1 MWMKEQQSAV
11 DDKALLELTIA
22 AEEVDEEKEMVVS
35 AEAKDATS
43 TQLSTLKIPK
53 KTGARHVEV
62 DARVS
67 TCDEKIKNAAD
78 AAKACIDEA
87 FALHHILLG
96 EDQRPRWDAI
106 VDKICNRAWFDDEGK
121 MHEDPR
127 GKSWQTLKMCTVE
140 WLSAVFPADAAEKE
154 REYLQYFIVNPIE
167 KITIATFIKRF
178 EQLNNYLKNL
188 PCLADSKLSSIRM
201 NKPFTEAEEVPIML
215 RAFPFSY
222 ENAYRM
228 THSILDSN
236 PRLFRR
242 HMEETQRVMLDQ
254 KKARAALLS
263 SSNNQPNA
271 TNTSGG
277 TKRKGDDKQN
287 SSPQKKARVQK
298 HCTRCQEF
306 GGAAQTHN
314 TLECKKYDKAGNL
327 LPTFKSKKKSDKT
340 TVKNVN
346 VHSLVDAQMIAE
358 LSASVAKLEK
368 RIKKQKVA
376 VHSNAKHKHKNSFD
390 STSDSE

>member
-1 MWMKEQQSAV
+1 MRS
-11 DDKALLELTIA
+11 
-22 AEEVDEEKEMVVS
+22 
-35 AEAKDATS
+35 
-43 TQLSTLKIPK
+43 
-53 KTGARHVEV
+53 
-62 DARVS
+62 
-67 TCDEKIKNAAD
+67 
-78 AAKACIDEA
+78 
-87 FALHHILLG
+87 
-96 EDQRPRWDAI
+96 
-106 VDKICNRAWFDDEGK
+106 
-121 MHEDPR
+121 
-127 GKSWQTLKMCTVE
+127 
-140 WLSAVFPADAAEKE
+140 
-154 REYLQYFIVNPIE
+154 
-167 KITIATFIKRF
+167 
-178 EQLNNYLKNL
+178 
-188 PCLADSKLSSIRM
+188 
-201 NKPFTEAEEVPIML
+201 
-215 RAFPFSY
+215 
-222 ENAYRM
+222 
-228 THSILDSN
+228 
-236 PRLFRR
+236 
-242 HMEETQRVMLDQ
+242 

-298 HCTRCQEF
+298 HCTLCQEF

-358 LSASVAKLEK
+358 LSVSVAKLEK

>member
-1 MWMKEQQSAV
+1 M
-11 DDKALLELTIA
+11 
-22 AEEVDEEKEMVVS
+22 
-35 AEAKDATS
+35 
-43 TQLSTLKIPK
+43 
-53 KTGARHVEV
+53 
-62 DARVS
+62 
-67 TCDEKIKNAAD
+67 
-78 AAKACIDEA
+78 
-87 FALHHILLG
+87 
-96 EDQRPRWDAI
+96 
-106 VDKICNRAWFDDEGK
+106 
-121 MHEDPR
+121 
-127 GKSWQTLKMCTVE
+127 
-140 WLSAVFPADAAEKE
+140 
-154 REYLQYFIVNPIE
+154 
-167 KITIATFIKRF
+167 
-178 EQLNNYLKNL
+178 
-188 PCLADSKLSSIRM
+188 
-201 NKPFTEAEEVPIML
+201 PIML

-271 TNTSGG
+271 INTSGG
-277 TKRKGDDKQN
+277 TKRKGDDKQPEQF
-287 SSPQKKARVQK
+287 STKKARVQK

-368 RIKKQKVA
+368 RIKRQKVA